1 MTERLSALRSSRV
14 MRALACVLAS
24 LSLVLASSTQAQNY
38 PERPVR
44 IILPFAPGGL
54 TDNVVRVMSV
64 KLAERLGQQ
73 VIIDTRPG
81 ANGNIGTQ
89 LVAQSAPDGYTLLAG
104 FQGTLV
110 INPFVYSKLPFDSL
124 ADFAPITILGDGT
137 LMLAAHPSVAA
148 NSIRELIALAK
159 SKPGSL
165 SFASTGTVSTSHLT
179 GELLKQRAGVEMV
192 HIPYKGGGQAVGDVI
207 GGQVPLLFTSVS
219 TVAQHIKAGKLKGLG
234 VSAARRSS
242 ALPDVPTFIENG
254 LPDFVASSWI
264 GLLAPA
270 KTPQTIIDRLY
281 RDAAAALQ
289 TREVRERYALLGI
302 DPVGNTPEQFR
313 DQIRADLARWEK
325 VVRQAKIRLE

>member
-1 MTERLSALRSSRV
+1 V
-14 MRALACVLAS
+14 IRALTCAQAS
-24 LSLVLASSTQAQNY
+24 LSLLLGNTAQAQNY
-38 PERPVR
+38 PEKPVR
-44 IILPFAPGGL
+44 IVMPFAPGGL
-54 TDNVVRVMSV
+54 TDNVVRVMSA

-73 VIIDTRPG
+73 VIIDSRPG

-89 LVAQSAPDGYTLLAG
+89 VVAQSAPDGYTLLAG

-110 INPFVYSKLPFDSL
+110 INPFVYPKLPFDPV

-137 LMLAAHPSVAA
+137 LILVAHPSVAA
-148 NSIRELIALAK
+148 NNIRELIALAK

-165 SFASTGTVSTSHLT
+165 SFASTGTGSTSHLT
-179 GELLKQRAGVEMV
+179 GELLKQRAGIDMV
-192 HIPYKGGGQAVGDVI
+192 HIPYKGGGQAVGDAI

-219 TVAQHIKAGKLKGLG
+219 TVAQHIKAGKLRALG
-234 VSAARRSS
+234 ISAARRSD

-270 KTPQTIIDRLY
+270 KTPSPIIARLH
-281 RDAAAALQ
+281 REAVAALQ
-289 TREVRERYALLGI
+289 APEVRERYAALGI
-302 DPVGNTPEQFR
+302 DPVGNTPEQYR
-313 DQIRADLARWEK
+313 DRIRADMARWEK

>member
-1 MTERLSALRSSRV
+1 M
-14 MRALACVLAS
+14 AS
-24 LSLVLASSTQAQNY
+24 LSLLLGNTAQAQNY
-38 PERPVR
+38 PEKPVR
-44 IILPFAPGGL
+44 IVMPFAPGGL
-54 TDNVVRVMSV
+54 TDNVVRVMSA

-73 VIIDTRPG
+73 VIIDSRPG

-89 LVAQSAPDGYTLLAG
+89 VVAQSAPDGYTLLAG

-110 INPFVYSKLPFDSL
+110 INPFIYPKLPFDSV

-137 LMLAAHPSVAA
+137 LILVAHPSVAA
-148 NSIRELIALAK
+148 NNIRELIALAK

-165 SFASTGTVSTSHLT
+165 SFASTGTGSTSHLT
-179 GELLKQRAGVEMV
+179 GELLKQRAGIDMV
-192 HIPYKGGGQAVGDVI
+192 HVPYKGGGQAVGDAI

-219 TVAQHIKAGKLKGLG
+219 TVAQHIKAGKLRALG
-234 VSAARRSS
+234 VSAARRSD

-270 KTPQTIIDRLY
+270 KTPPSIIARLH
-281 RDAAAALQ
+281 RDAVAALQ
-289 TREVRERYALLGI
+289 TPEVRERYALLGI
-302 DPVGNTPEQFR
+302 DPVGNTPEQYR
-313 DQIRADLARWEK
+313 DRIRTDMARWEK